1 MKRLYFLFMLI
12 ILGICVNAQDGRVT
26 IVGNKF
32 YVGDKPIWFNG
43 INTPWHNFNDFGR
56 QDFDPAWWEAEF
68 QRYVDNKINLARVWI
83 FGSGEVN
90 PLIDADG
97 TVTGVNSLFYQH
109 MDKLFELSRT
119 KKVYILPAL
128 LSFDIVKNSYTT
140 YQRYRNMLA
149 SPAKIQSFIDKVI
162 IPLVKRY
169 DGEPYLLGW
178 EICNEPEWMFENA
191 ECGPVAF
198 DDVRRLH
205 AMVAA
210 AIHKNC
216 SHYVTTGSAAPKW
229 NAPIYDNWG
238 DREGDAWSAA
248 SLQSVYNDPAAYL
261 DFYQYHW
268 YPWQTQWMA
277 SPFTQ
282 TTVQYGVDFLPV
294 IVGESEGNN
303 VCDQYI
309 CQTVSQMYENA
320 YLNGFDGVCAW
331 KTPQNDGH
339 GTFENIAVATNAFYA
354 KYPQLVYPQSSGT
367 TVPVTGVTV
376 SPTTLSLTVGQT
388 ATLTATVSPANATNK
403 NVTWSSSNTS
413 VATVSSTGVVTA
425 VAAGSATITV
435 TTVDGSKTA
444 NCAVTVTGSTTVPVT
459 GVTVSPTTL
468 SLTVG
473 QTATLTATVSPA
485 NATNKSVTWSSSN
498 TSVATVSSTGVV
510 TAVAAGSATV
520 TVTTVDGGYAATCNI
535 IINDNTTIGVQKYE
549 AEDAVLYGISV
560 ASYGSGY
567 SGSGYVYGNTFD
579 QEGDRVVFNVNVPST
594 GQYALGIRFRN
605 VCGVCEKYQYV
616 KINGG
621 VSVNTHFKGT
631 TGDWEDLQ
639 FGNISLNAG
648 NNTIE
653 IIKWWGWMDIDYITI
668 GSSSIIPVT
677 GVTVSPTTLSLT
689 VGQTAT
695 LTATVSPANATNKSV
710 TWSSSNTSVA
720 TVSSTGVVTAVAAGS
735 ATITVTTVDGAKTAT
750 CAVTVTAGGTTTPC
764 SNPIAITIPF
774 SKDGAG
780 EFCFVSSQQPAY
792 INSWNMDKVEINGV
806 DYTNKWSNTMPAAI
820 DGKWYVYYKGSF
832 PWSHFEAPAAKSS
845 TSAATANIEI
855 YPNPFNDVINIKSN
869 ANRLSKIEIYSSMG
883 QLLDVISGEKVATDI
898 VRLKLD
904 YSGQVFILKLH
915 TDNGVI
921 NQMILKK

>member
-1 MKRLYFLFMLI
+1 
-12 ILGICVNAQDGRVT
+12 
-26 IVGNKF
+26 
-32 YVGDKPIWFNG
+32 
-43 INTPWHNFNDFGR
+43 
-56 QDFDPAWWEAEF
+56 
-68 QRYVDNKINLARVWI
+68 
-83 FGSGEVN
+83 
-90 PLIDADG
+90 
-97 TVTGVNSLFYQH
+97 
-109 MDKLFELSRT
+109 
-119 KKVYILPAL
+119 
-128 LSFDIVKNSYTT
+128 
-140 YQRYRNMLA
+140 MLA

-435 TTVDGSKTA
+435 TTVDGAKTATCAVTVTGSTTVPVTGVTVSPTTLSLTVGQTATLTATVSPADATNKSVTWSSSNTSVATVSSTGVVTAVAAGSATITVTTVDGSKTA
-444 NCAVTVTGSTTVPVT
+444 TCAVTVTGSTTVPVT

-498 TSVATVSSTGVV
+498 TSVATVSSTGIV

-535 IINDNTTIGVQKYE
+535 IINDNTTIGIQKYE

-567 SGSGYVYGNTFD
+567 SGSGYLDGNTFD
-579 QEGDRVVFNVNVPST
+579 QEGDRIVFNVNVPST

-621 VSVNTHFKGT
+621 VSVNTHFNGT

-653 IIKWWGWMDIDYITI
+653 IIKWWGWMDIDYITV

-689 VGQTAT
+689 VGQTST
-695 LTATVSPANATNKSV
+695 LTATVSPANATNKNV

-735 ATITVTTVDGAKTAT
+735 ATITVTTVDGSKTAT
-750 CAVTVTAGGTTTPC
+750 CAVTVTAGGSTTPC

-845 TSAATANIEI
+845 SLAATANIEV
-855 YPNPFNDVINIKSN
+855 YPNPFNEIINIKSN
-869 ANRLSKIEIYSSMG
+869 ANRLNKIEIYSSMG

-915 TDNGVI
+915 TENGVI